1 MDTKDKVVVKFKS
14 RVPYM
19 LYTAHYNGNLL
30 ASGRDPIDLGEF
42 YASKYCTEW
51 VLEADNK
58 VYTQRGVNK

>member
-1 MDTKDKVVVKFKS
+1 MQ
-14 RVPYM
+14 
-19 LYTAHYNGNLL
+19 YTAHYNGLLL

-42 YASKYCTEW
+42 YASKYATEW